1 MSEEKVYLRPITA
14 ADTPKIVTWRNKDFV
29 RGNFIYQK
37 LFTEEGHMA
46 WLREQVEPGHVAQFI
61 ICVEAEENRSAAEHR
76 ADAEGDGKIFCANG
90 VGGCTGEK
98 HQAGREKAC
107 REIGSVYLRDIDRE
121 KKKAEYGVFIGEE
134 DALGR
139 GYGVRAA
146 KLMLEYGFNTLHL
159 EKIFLRVLEDNAG
172 ARKSYT
178 KAGFQVI
185 ENKRESVE
193 LEQGVRNVLFME
205 VRLSTW
211 ERTKNNAGAV

>member
-1 MSEEKVYLRPITA
+1 MSVEKVHLRPITA
-14 ADTPKIVTWRNKDFV
+14 ADTAKIVAWRNKEFV
-29 RGNFIYQK
+29 RKNFIYQQP
-37 LFTEEGHMA
+37 FTEEGHMA
-46 WLREQVEPGHVAQFI
+46 WFREQVESGRVAQFI
-61 ICVEAEENRSAAEHR
+61 ICVE
-76 ADAEGDGKIFCANG
+76 D
-90 VGGCTGEK
+90 
-98 HQAGREKAC
+98 

-205 VRLSTW
+205 VRRSTW